1 MPRISRLK
9 ITAIGS
15 TLGLLIAGGLAAG
28 LAGPAA
34 ADAAQHGQ
42 DGSHGQSNA
51 HVTEAALHHGA
62 STTASTTASTKEKT
76 SEITE
81 PTGKDSHDG
90 RAPHDVLLYAPMAPS
105 VTSDPTIFGV
115 APGKLPWVLKSGWVT
130 LHADGQLALH
140 VSGLIV
146 PAASNPKGTNSN
158 PLPGTAAAVFCNG
171 TMVGSTPTP
180 VSFPSSGSVTIHT
193 MVTLP
198 STCLAP
204 TVMLLPATAP
214 GGALT
219 TDTKMYIAISGRG

>member
-1 MPRISRLK
+1 MSRMSRLK

-15 TLGLLIAGGLAAG
+15 TLGLLVAGGLVAG

-34 ADAAQHGQ
+34 ADAVHHGQ
-42 DGSHGQSNA
+42 HAGHSN
-51 HVTEAALHHGA
+51 HVTRASDSTPHPGWTGEQGKASDSATEASEPSGQDDHGGMA
-62 STTASTTASTKEKT
+62 HQE
-76 SEITE
+76 
-81 PTGKDSHDG
+81 
-90 RAPHDVLLYAPMAPS
+90 LLLKAPMAPS
-105 VTSDPTIFGV
+105 VLNDPKIFGV
-115 APGKLPWVLKSGWVT
+115 LAGGLPWVLKSGWVT
-130 LHADGQLALH
+130 LHADGQLAVH
-140 VSGLIV
+140 VGGLIV

-204 TVMLLPATAP
+204 TVMLLPAKAP
-214 GGALT
+214 GGVLT
-219 TDTKMYIAISGRG
+219 TDTTMYIAISGRG